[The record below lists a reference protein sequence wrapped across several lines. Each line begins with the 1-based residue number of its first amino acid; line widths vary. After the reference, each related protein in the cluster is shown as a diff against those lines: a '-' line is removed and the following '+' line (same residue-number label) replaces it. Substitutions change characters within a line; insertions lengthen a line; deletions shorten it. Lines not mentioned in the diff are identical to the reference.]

1 MINKFDIQKLRELD
15 ILQVADLLGM
25 GLRNKRALCIHH
37 DDHHP
42 SLAFNVRK
50 NTCHC
55 YSCGFS
61 ADTIGLVRERLN
73 LGFSEACHWLADHF
87 DVYIGDDR
95 YGNSAKYGNSARYAD
110 KCADKKVLTA
120 SDRRMAS
127 LRAHFAETHV
137 SHGHLAESSF
147 SGERNRE
154 CPSSAYVAPSAVD
167 VEFYQQMFRQMHLS
181 ESGQRFL
188 FEERL
193 LSPEA
198 LKVCQIVSTEQSVCM
213 ARVGRGVFD
222 GPSLIFPYFD
232 QEGRLVS
239 VQSRYLGKP
248 KSESSFDME
257 KVSIDEVKP
266 DEVKPDDV
274 KPKEIPRFKFAP
286 GSHRMI
292 YGLDRLKDYPP
303 GEPLLI
309 TEGPSDC
316 WTALTLGFHAIAIPS
331 ATLFDRRFQGLLA
344 GRNLHI
350 FPDQDE
356 AGLSLYF
363 ELKKALP
370 SLVYHQL
377 PEGCKDLSE
386 YYLKLRRSEG
396 MTLEEAKAKV
406 QSSVSV

>member
-42 SLAFNVRK
+42 SLAFNVKK

-95 YGNSAKYGNSARYAD
+95 YGNSARYTE
-110 KCADKKVLTA
+110 KSADKKLLTA
-120 SDRRMAS
+120 SDRRLAS

-137 SHGHLAESSF
+137 SHG
-147 SGERNRE
+147 
-154 CPSSAYVAPSAVD
+154 YVAPSSVD

-181 ESGQRFL
+181 ESGRRFL

-193 LSPEA
+193 LSSEA

-239 VQSRYLGKP
+239 VQSRYLGK
-248 KSESSFDME
+248 KSPESSFDMN
-257 KVSIDEVKP
+257 KVSLDEA
-266 DEVKPDDV
+266 

-316 WTALTLGFHAIAIPS
+316 WTALTLGIHAIAIPS

-386 YYLKLRRSEG
+386 YYLKLRRREG

>member
-42 SLAFNVRK
+42 SLAFNVKK

-73 LGFSEACHWLADHF
+73 LGFSEACRWLADHF
-87 DVYIGDDR
+87 DVYIGDE
-95 YGNSAKYGNSARYAD
+95 KYGNSARYTE
-110 KCADKKVLTA
+110 KNADKKLLTA

-127 LRAHFAETHV
+127 MRAHFAETHV
-137 SHGHLAESSF
+137 SHGH
-147 SGERNRE
+147 
-154 CPSSAYVAPSAVD
+154 VAPSSVD

-213 ARVGRGVFD
+213 ARVGCGVFD

-239 VQSRYLGKP
+239 VQSRYLGK
-248 KSESSFDME
+248 KSPESSFDMN
-257 KVSIDEVKP
+257 KVSLDEA
-266 DEVKPDDV
+266 

-303 GEPLLI
+303 DEPLLI

>member
-1 MINKFDIQKLRELD
+1 MIQKYDIQKLRELD

-42 SLAFNVRK
+42 SLAFNVKK

-73 LGFSEACHWLADHF
+73 LGFSEACRWLADHF
-87 DVYIGDDR
+87 DVYIADE
-95 YGNSAKYGNSARYAD
+95 KYGNSARYAD

-137 SHGHLAESSF
+137 SHGHIASS
-147 SGERNRE
+147 S
-154 CPSSAYVAPSAVD
+154 VD

-188 FEERL
+188 FEDRL

-266 DEVKPDDV
+266 
-274 KPKEIPRFKFAP
+274 KEIPRFKFAP

-316 WTALTLGFHAIAIPS
+316 WTALTLGIHAIAIPS

-386 YYLKLRRSEG
+386 YYLKLLRSEG

-406 QSSVSV
+406 QGCVSV

>member
-1 MINKFDIQKLRELD
+1 MIQKYDIQKLRELD

-42 SLAFNVRK
+42 SLAFNVKK

-61 ADTIGLVRERLN
+61 ADTIALVRERLN

-87 DVYIGDDR
+87 DVYI
-95 YGNSAKYGNSARYAD
+95 AD
-110 KCADKKVLTA
+110 EHRDTHRKDVKKAVTA

-137 SHGHLAESSF
+137 SHGH
-147 SGERNRE
+147 
-154 CPSSAYVAPSAVD
+154 PSSAYVAPSSVD

-257 KVSIDEVKP
+257 KVSIDEA
-266 DEVKPDDV
+266 

-344 GRNLHI
+344 GRNLHV

-363 ELKKALP
+363 ELKIALP

-406 QSSVSV
+406 QGSVSV

>member
-1 MINKFDIQKLRELD
+1 MIQKYDIQKLRELD

-42 SLAFNVRK
+42 SLAFNVKK

-73 LGFSEACHWLADHF
+73 LGFSEACRWLADHF
-87 DVYIGDDR
+87 DVYI
-95 YGNSAKYGNSARYAD
+95 AD
-110 KCADKKVLTA
+110 EHRDTHRKDVKKAVTA
-120 SDRRMAS
+120 SERRMAS
-127 LRAHFAETHV
+127 LRAHFAEIHV
-137 SHGHLAESSF
+137 SHGH
-147 SGERNRE
+147 
-154 CPSSAYVAPSAVD
+154 PSSAYVAPSSVD

-181 ESGQRFL
+181 ESGRRFL

-198 LKVCQIVSTEQSVCM
+198 LKVCHIVSTEQSVCM

-239 VQSRYLGKP
+239 VQSRYLGKKRP
-248 KSESSFDME
+248 ESSFDMN
-257 KVSIDEVKP
+257 KVSVDEA
-266 DEVKPDDV
+266 

-303 GEPLLI
+303 DEPLLI

-316 WTALTLGFHAIAIPS
+316 WTALTLGIHAIAIPS

>member
-42 SLAFNVRK
+42 SLAFNVKK

-73 LGFSEACHWLADHF
+73 LGFSEACRWLADHF
-87 DVYIGDDR
+87 DVYI
-95 YGNSAKYGNSARYAD
+95 AD
-110 KCADKKVLTA
+110 EHRDTHRKDVKKAVTA

-137 SHGHLAESSF
+137 SHG
-147 SGERNRE
+147 
-154 CPSSAYVAPSAVD
+154 CPSSAYVAPSSVD

-181 ESGQRFL
+181 ESGRRFL

-239 VQSRYLGKP
+239 VQSRYLGKKRP
-248 KSESSFDME
+248 ESSFDMN
-257 KVSIDEVKP
+257 KVSLDEA
-266 DEVKPDDV
+266 

-316 WTALTLGFHAIAIPS
+316 WTALTLGIHAIAIPS

-344 GRNLHI
+344 GRNLHV

>member
-1 MINKFDIQKLRELD
+1 MIQKYDIQKLRELD

-73 LGFSEACHWLADHF
+73 LGFSEACRWLADHF
-87 DVYIGDDR
+87 DVYI
-95 YGNSAKYGNSARYAD
+95 AD
-110 KCADKKVLTA
+110 EHRDTHRKDVKKAVTA

-137 SHGHLAESSF
+137 SHGHIASS
-147 SGERNRE
+147 S
-154 CPSSAYVAPSAVD
+154 VD

-198 LKVCQIVSTEQSVCM
+198 LKVCHIVSTEQSVCM
-213 ARVGRGVFD
+213 ARVGRGMFD

-257 KVSIDEVKP
+257 KVSIDE
-266 DEVKPDDV
+266 V

-316 WTALTLGFHAIAIPS
+316 WTALTLGIHAIAIPS

-370 SLVYHQL
+370 RLVYHQL

>member
-1 MINKFDIQKLRELD
+1 MIDKFNIQKLRELD

-42 SLAFNVRK
+42 SLAFNVKK

-73 LGFSEACHWLADHF
+73 LGFSEACRWLADHF

-120 SDRRMAS
+120 SERRMAS

-137 SHGHLAESSF
+137 SHGH
-147 SGERNRE
+147 
-154 CPSSAYVAPSAVD
+154 VAPSSVD

-239 VQSRYLGKP
+239 VQSRYLGKK
-248 KSESSFDME
+248 KSESSLDMD
-257 KVSIDEVKP
+257 KVSSDEA
-266 DEVKPDDV
+266 

-292 YGLDRLKDYPP
+292 YGFDRLKDYSPD
-303 GEPLLI
+303 EPLLI

-316 WTALTLGFHAIAIPS
+316 WTALTLGIHAIAIPS

-363 ELKKALP
+363 ELKKALS

>member
-1 MINKFDIQKLRELD
+1 MIDKYNIQKLRELD

-42 SLAFNVRK
+42 SLAFNVKK

-95 YGNSAKYGNSARYAD
+95 YGNSARYTE
-110 KCADKKVLTA
+110 KSADKKLLTA
-120 SDRRMAS
+120 SDRRLAS

-137 SHGHLAESSF
+137 SHG
-147 SGERNRE
+147 
-154 CPSSAYVAPSAVD
+154 YVAPSSVD

-181 ESGQRFL
+181 ESGRRFL

-193 LSPEA
+193 LSSEA

-248 KSESSFDME
+248 KSESSSDMD
-257 KVSIDEVKP
+257 KVSFDE
-266 DEVKPDDV
+266 V

-303 GEPLLI
+303 DEPLLI

-316 WTALTLGFHAIAIPS
+316 WTALTLGIHAIAIPS

>member
-1 MINKFDIQKLRELD
+1 MIQKYDIQKLRELD

-73 LGFSEACHWLADHF
+73 LGFSEACRWLADRF
-87 DVYIGDDR
+87 DVYIADE
-95 YGNSAKYGNSARYAD
+95 KYGNSARYAD

-137 SHGHLAESSF
+137 SHGH
-147 SGERNRE
+147 
-154 CPSSAYVAPSAVD
+154 PSSAYVAPSSVD

-239 VQSRYLGKP
+239 VQSRYLGKK
-248 KSESSFDME
+248 KSESSSDMD
-257 KVSIDEVKP
+257 KVSLDEA
-266 DEVKPDDV
+266 

-406 QSSVSV
+406 QGCVSV

>member
-42 SLAFNVRK
+42 SLAFNVKK

-95 YGNSAKYGNSARYAD
+95 YGNSAKYGKSVKYGNAARYAD

-137 SHGHLAESSF
+137 SHGHVASS
-147 SGERNRE
+147 S
-154 CPSSAYVAPSAVD
+154 VD

-181 ESGQRFL
+181 ESGRRFL

-257 KVSIDEVKP
+257 KVSIDEA
-266 DEVKPDDV
+266 

-292 YGLDRLKDYPP
+292 YGLDRLKDYSPD
-303 GEPLLI
+303 EPLLI

-316 WTALTLGFHAIAIPS
+316 WTALTLGIHAIAIPS

-396 MTLEEAKAKV
+396 MTLKEAKAKV
-406 QSSVSV
+406 HGCVSV

>member
-1 MINKFDIQKLRELD
+1 MINKFDIQKLCELD

-73 LGFSEACHWLADHF
+73 LGFSEACRWLADHF
-87 DVYIGDDR
+87 DVYI
-95 YGNSAKYGNSARYAD
+95 AD
-110 KCADKKVLTA
+110 EHRDTHRKDVKKAVTA
-120 SDRRMAS
+120 SERRMAS

-137 SHGHLAESSF
+137 SHGH
-147 SGERNRE
+147 
-154 CPSSAYVAPSAVD
+154 PSSAYVAKASVD

-181 ESGQRFL
+181 ESGRRFL

-239 VQSRYLGKP
+239 VQSRYLGKKRP
-248 KSESSFDME
+248 ESSFDMN
-257 KVSIDEVKP
+257 KVSLDEA
-266 DEVKPDDV
+266 

-303 GEPLLI
+303 DEPLLI

-331 ATLFDRRFQGLLA
+331 ATLFDRRFQALLT

-406 QSSVSV
+406 QGSVSV

>member
-1 MINKFDIQKLRELD
+1 MIQKYDIQKLRELD

-42 SLAFNVRK
+42 SLAFNVKK

-61 ADTIGLVRERLN
+61 ADTIALVRERLN
-73 LGFSEACHWLADHF
+73 LGFSEACRWLADHF
-87 DVYIGDDR
+87 DVYI
-95 YGNSAKYGNSARYAD
+95 AD
-110 KCADKKVLTA
+110 EHRDIHRKDVKKAVTA
-120 SDRRMAS
+120 SERRMAS

-137 SHGHLAESSF
+137 SHG
-147 SGERNRE
+147 
-154 CPSSAYVAPSAVD
+154 CPSSAYVAPSSVD

-181 ESGQRFL
+181 ESGRRFL

-193 LSPEA
+193 LTPEA
-198 LKVCQIVSTEQSVCM
+198 LKVCHIVSTEQSVCM
-213 ARVGRGVFD
+213 ARVGCGVFD

-239 VQSRYLGKP
+239 VQSRYLGK
-248 KSESSFDME
+248 KSPESSFDMN
-257 KVSIDEVKP
+257 KVSLDEA
-266 DEVKPDDV
+266 

-316 WTALTLGFHAIAIPS
+316 WTALTLGIHAIAIPS

-406 QSSVSV
+406 QGCVSV

>member
-42 SLAFNVRK
+42 SLAFNVKK

-95 YGNSAKYGNSARYAD
+95 YGNSARYTE
-110 KCADKKVLTA
+110 KSADKKLLTA
-120 SDRRMAS
+120 SDRRLAS

-137 SHGHLAESSF
+137 SHG
-147 SGERNRE
+147 
-154 CPSSAYVAPSAVD
+154 YVAPSSVD

-181 ESGQRFL
+181 ESGRRFL

-193 LSPEA
+193 LSSEA

-248 KSESSFDME
+248 KSESSSDMD
-257 KVSIDEVKP
+257 KVSFDE
-266 DEVKPDDV
+266 V

-303 GEPLLI
+303 DEPLLI

-331 ATLFDRRFQGLLA
+331 ATLFERRFQGLLA

-386 YYLKLRRSEG
+386 YYLKLRRREG

>member
-1 MINKFDIQKLRELD
+1 MIQKYDIQKLRELD

-73 LGFSEACHWLADHF
+73 LGFSEACRWLADHF
-87 DVYIGDDR
+87 DVYI
-95 YGNSAKYGNSARYAD
+95 AD
-110 KCADKKVLTA
+110 EHRETHRKDVKKAVTA
-120 SDRRMAS
+120 SERRMAS

-137 SHGHLAESSF
+137 SHG
-147 SGERNRE
+147 
-154 CPSSAYVAPSAVD
+154 CPSSAYVAPSSVD

-239 VQSRYLGKP
+239 VQSRYLGKKRP
-248 KSESSFDME
+248 ESSFDMN
-257 KVSIDEVKP
+257 KVSVDEA
-266 DEVKPDDV
+266 

-331 ATLFDRRFQGLLA
+331 ATLFDRSFQGLLA

-406 QSSVSV
+406 RDIVNV

>member
-42 SLAFNVRK
+42 SLAFNVKK

-61 ADTIGLVRERLN
+61 ADTIALVRERLN

-87 DVYIGDDR
+87 DVYIGDE
-95 YGNSAKYGNSARYAD
+95 KYGNSARYTE
-110 KCADKKVLTA
+110 KSADKKLLTA

-137 SHGHLAESSF
+137 SHGH
-147 SGERNRE
+147 
-154 CPSSAYVAPSAVD
+154 VAPSSVD

-239 VQSRYLGKP
+239 VQSRYLGKKRP
-248 KSESSFDME
+248 ESSFDMN
-257 KVSIDEVKP
+257 KASLDEA
-266 DEVKPDDV
+266 

-303 GEPLLI
+303 DEPLLI

-316 WTALTLGFHAIAIPS
+316 WTALTLGIHAIAIPS

-386 YYLKLRRSEG
+386 YYLKLRRIEG

>member
-42 SLAFNVRK
+42 SLAFNVKK

-87 DVYIGDDR
+87 DVYIGDE
-95 YGNSAKYGNSARYAD
+95 KYGNSARYTE
-110 KCADKKVLTA
+110 KSADKKLLTA

-127 LRAHFAETHV
+127 LIAHFAETHV
-137 SHGHLAESSF
+137 SHGHLAESFS

-154 CPSSAYVAPSAVD
+154 CPSSAYVAQASVD

-181 ESGQRFL
+181 ESGRRFL

-198 LKVCQIVSTEQSVCM
+198 LKVCQIVSMEQSVCM

-239 VQSRYLGKP
+239 VQSRYLGKK

-257 KVSIDEVKP
+257 KVSIDEA
-266 DEVKPDDV
+266 

-303 GEPLLI
+303 DEPLLI
-309 TEGPSDC
+309 TEGSSDC
-316 WTALTLGFHAIAIPS
+316 WTALTLGIHAIAIPS

-396 MTLEEAKAKV
+396 MTLEEAKTKV

>member
-42 SLAFNVRK
+42 SLAFNVKK

-61 ADTIGLVRERLN
+61 ADTIALVRERLN

-87 DVYIGDDR
+87 DVYI
-95 YGNSAKYGNSARYAD
+95 AD
-110 KCADKKVLTA
+110 EHRDTHCKDVKKVLTA

-137 SHGHLAESSF
+137 SHGHVASS
-147 SGERNRE
+147 S
-154 CPSSAYVAPSAVD
+154 VD

-213 ARVGRGVFD
+213 ARVGCGVFD

-239 VQSRYLGKP
+239 VQSRYLGKK
-248 KSESSFDME
+248 KSESSSDMD
-257 KVSIDEVKP
+257 KVSLDEA
-266 DEVKPDDV
+266 

-316 WTALTLGFHAIAIPS
+316 WTALPLGFHAIAIPS

-396 MTLEEAKAKV
+396 MTLEEAKVKV

>member
-42 SLAFNVRK
+42 SLAFNVKK

-73 LGFSEACHWLADHF
+73 LGFSEACRWLADHF
-87 DVYIGDDR
+87 DVYIADE
-95 YGNSAKYGNSARYAD
+95 KYGNSARYAD

-120 SDRRMAS
+120 SDRRLAS

-137 SHGHLAESSF
+137 SHG
-147 SGERNRE
+147 
-154 CPSSAYVAPSAVD
+154 YVAPSSVD

-181 ESGQRFL
+181 ESGRRFL

-193 LSPEA
+193 LSSEA

-248 KSESSFDME
+248 KSESSSDMD
-257 KVSIDEVKP
+257 KVSFDE
-266 DEVKPDDV
+266 V

-316 WTALTLGFHAIAIPS
+316 WTALTLGIHAIAIPS
-331 ATLFDRRFQGLLA
+331 ATLFDHRFQGLLA

>member
-87 DVYIGDDR
+87 DVYIADDR
-95 YGNSAKYGNSARYAD
+95 YGNSARYAD

-137 SHGHLAESSF
+137 SHGHIASS
-147 SGERNRE
+147 S
-154 CPSSAYVAPSAVD
+154 VD

-213 ARVGRGVFD
+213 ARVGRGMFD

-266 DEVKPDDV
+266 
-274 KPKEIPRFKFAP
+274 KEIPRFKFAP

-303 GEPLLI
+303 DEPLLI

-316 WTALTLGFHAIAIPS
+316 WTALTLGFHAIAIPI

-386 YYLKLRRSEG
+386 YYLKLRRREG

>member
-1 MINKFDIQKLRELD
+1 MIQKYDIQKLRELD

-42 SLAFNVRK
+42 SLAFNVKK

-73 LGFSEACHWLADHF
+73 LGFSEACRWLADHF
-87 DVYIGDDR
+87 DVYI
-95 YGNSAKYGNSARYAD
+95 AD
-110 KCADKKVLTA
+110 EHRDTHRKDVKKAVTA
-120 SDRRMAS
+120 SERRMAS

-137 SHGHLAESSF
+137 SHGH
-147 SGERNRE
+147 
-154 CPSSAYVAPSAVD
+154 PSSAYVAPSSVD

-181 ESGQRFL
+181 ESGRRFL

-198 LKVCQIVSTEQSVCM
+198 LKVCHIVSTEQSVCM
-213 ARVGRGVFD
+213 ARVGCGVFD

-239 VQSRYLGKP
+239 VQSRYLGK
-248 KSESSFDME
+248 KRSESSFDMN
-257 KVSIDEVKP
+257 KVSLDEA
-266 DEVKPDDV
+266 

-331 ATLFDRRFQGLLA
+331 ATLFDRSFQALLA

>member
-1 MINKFDIQKLRELD
+1 MIQKYDIQKLRELD

-73 LGFSEACHWLADHF
+73 LGFSEACRWLADHF
-87 DVYIGDDR
+87 DVYI
-95 YGNSAKYGNSARYAD
+95 AD
-110 KCADKKVLTA
+110 EHRDTHRKDVKKAVTA
-120 SDRRMAS
+120 SERRMAS

-137 SHGHLAESSF
+137 SHGH
-147 SGERNRE
+147 
-154 CPSSAYVAPSAVD
+154 VAPSSVD

-193 LSPEA
+193 LSSEA

-248 KSESSFDME
+248 KSESSSDMD
-257 KVSIDEVKP
+257 KVSLDEAKPADVKP
-266 DEVKPDDV
+266 DGV

-303 GEPLLI
+303 DEPLLI

-316 WTALTLGFHAIAIPS
+316 WTALTLGIHAIAIPS

>member
-42 SLAFNVRK
+42 SLAFNVKK

-73 LGFSEACHWLADHF
+73 LGFSEACRWLADHF
-87 DVYIGDDR
+87 DVYI
-95 YGNSAKYGNSARYAD
+95 AD
-110 KCADKKVLTA
+110 EHRDTHRKDVKKAVTA
-120 SDRRMAS
+120 SERRMAS

-137 SHGHLAESSF
+137 SHGH
-147 SGERNRE
+147 
-154 CPSSAYVAPSAVD
+154 PSSAYVAPSSVD

-181 ESGQRFL
+181 ESGRRFL

-248 KSESSFDME
+248 KSESSSDMD
-257 KVSIDEVKP
+257 KVSFDE
-266 DEVKPDDV
+266 V

-331 ATLFDRRFQGLLA
+331 ATLFDRSFQGLLA

-406 QSSVSV
+406 QGSVSV

>member
-42 SLAFNVRK
+42 SLAFNVKK

-73 LGFSEACHWLADHF
+73 LGFSEACRWLADHF
-87 DVYIGDDR
+87 DVYIADE
-95 YGNSAKYGNSARYAD
+95 KYGNSARYAD

-120 SDRRMAS
+120 SDRRLAS

-137 SHGHLAESSF
+137 SHG
-147 SGERNRE
+147 
-154 CPSSAYVAPSAVD
+154 YVAPSSVD

-181 ESGQRFL
+181 ESGRSFL

-232 QEGRLVS
+232 QEGRLFS
-239 VQSRYLGKP
+239 VQSRYLGK
-248 KSESSFDME
+248 K
-257 KVSIDEVKP
+257 
-266 DEVKPDDV
+266 
-274 KPKEIPRFKFAP
+274 KEIPRFKFAP
-286 GSHRMI
+286 GSHRMV

-303 GEPLLI
+303 DEPLLI

-316 WTALTLGFHAIAIPS
+316 WTALTLGIHAIAIPS

-386 YYLKLRRSEG
+386 YYLKLRRREG

>member
-1 MINKFDIQKLRELD
+1 MIQKYDIQKLRELD

-61 ADTIGLVRERLN
+61 ADTIALVRERLN
-73 LGFSEACHWLADHF
+73 LGFSEACRWLADHF
-87 DVYIGDDR
+87 DVYI
-95 YGNSAKYGNSARYAD
+95 AD
-110 KCADKKVLTA
+110 EHRDTHRKDVKKAVTA
-120 SDRRMAS
+120 SDRRLAS

-137 SHGHLAESSF
+137 SHGH
-147 SGERNRE
+147 
-154 CPSSAYVAPSAVD
+154 PSSAYVAPSSVD

-181 ESGQRFL
+181 ESGRRFL

-213 ARVGRGVFD
+213 ARVGCGVFD

-239 VQSRYLGKP
+239 VQSRYLGKKRP
-248 KSESSFDME
+248 ESSFDMN
-257 KVSIDEVKP
+257 KVSLDEA
-266 DEVKPDDV
+266 

-406 QSSVSV
+406 QDSVSV

>member
-1 MINKFDIQKLRELD
+1 MELWRRCFEDTDEFIRFYFERKYSDANSLIYEENGKALSALQMLPYPMRWENVTVDTSYISGACTLPDVRNRGFMTLLLQNALQEMYDRGIAFSTLIPAEDWLFGYYAGQGYVTVFDY
-15 ILQVADLLGM
+15 
-25 GLRNKRALCIHH
+25 ALHTYTPANQTIPHTL
-37 DDHHP
+37 
-42 SLAFNVRK
+42 SLI
-50 NTCHC
+50 T
-55 YSCGFS
+55 
-61 ADTIGLVRERLN
+61 
-73 LGFSEACHWLADHF
+73 
-87 DVYIGDDR
+87 
-95 YGNSAKYGNSARYAD
+95 
-110 KCADKKVLTA
+110 
-120 SDRRMAS
+120 SDRFDTN
-127 LRAHFAETHV
+127 FA
-137 SHGHLAESSF
+137 
-147 SGERNRE
+147 RN
-154 CPSSAYVAPSAVD
+154 
-167 VEFYQQMFRQMHLS
+167 L
-181 ESGQRFL
+181 
-188 FEERL
+188 
-193 LSPEA
+193 
-198 LKVCQIVSTEQSVCM
+198 
-213 ARVGRGVFD
+213 
-222 GPSLIFPYFD
+222 FPYFD

-239 VQSRYLGKP
+239 VQSRYLGKKRP
-248 KSESSFDME
+248 ESSFDMN
-257 KVSIDEVKP
+257 KVSLDEA
-266 DEVKPDDV
+266 

-316 WTALTLGFHAIAIPS
+316 WTALTLGIHAIAIPS

-406 QSSVSV
+406 QGSVSV

>member
-42 SLAFNVRK
+42 SLAFNVKK

-95 YGNSAKYGNSARYAD
+95 YGNSARYTE
-110 KCADKKVLTA
+110 KSADKKLLTA

-137 SHGHLAESSF
+137 SHG
-147 SGERNRE
+147 
-154 CPSSAYVAPSAVD
+154 YVAPSSVD

-181 ESGQRFL
+181 ESGRRFL

-248 KSESSFDME
+248 KSESSSDMD
-257 KVSIDEVKP
+257 KVSFDE
-266 DEVKPDDV
+266 V

-292 YGLDRLKDYPP
+292 YGLDRLKDYPSD
-303 GEPLLI
+303 EPLLI

-316 WTALTLGFHAIAIPS
+316 WTALPLGIHAIAIPS
-331 ATLFDRRFQGLLA
+331 ATLFDHRFQGLLA

-406 QSSVSV
+406 QSSVNV

>member
-1 MINKFDIQKLRELD
+1 MIQKYDIQKLRELD

-42 SLAFNVRK
+42 SLAFNVKK

-61 ADTIGLVRERLN
+61 ADTIALVRERLN
-73 LGFSEACHWLADHF
+73 LGFSEACRWLADHF
-87 DVYIGDDR
+87 DVYI
-95 YGNSAKYGNSARYAD
+95 AD
-110 KCADKKVLTA
+110 EHRDTHRKDVKKAVTA

-137 SHGHLAESSF
+137 SHG
-147 SGERNRE
+147 
-154 CPSSAYVAPSAVD
+154 CPSSAYVASSSVD

-181 ESGQRFL
+181 ESGRRFL

-213 ARVGRGVFD
+213 ARVGCGVFD

-239 VQSRYLGKP
+239 VQSRYLGKKRP
-248 KSESSFDME
+248 ESSFDMN
-257 KVSIDEVKP
+257 KVSLDEA
-266 DEVKPDDV
+266 

-331 ATLFDRRFQGLLA
+331 ATLFDRSFQGLLA

-406 QSSVSV
+406 QGSVSV

>member
-73 LGFSEACHWLADHF
+73 LGFSESCHWLADHF

-95 YGNSAKYGNSARYAD
+95 YGNSAKYGNSARYAE
-110 KCADKKVLTA
+110 KCTDKKVLTA
-120 SDRRMAS
+120 SDRRMAA
-127 LRAHFAETHV
+127 LREQFAETHV
-137 SHGHLAESSF
+137 SHGHLAESFS

-181 ESGQRFL
+181 ESGRRFL

-248 KSESSFDME
+248 KSESSFDMD
-257 KVSIDEVKP
+257 KVSLDEA
-266 DEVKPDDV
+266 

-344 GRNLHI
+344 GRNLHV

-406 QSSVSV
+406 QGSVSV

>member
-42 SLAFNVRK
+42 SLAFNVKK

-73 LGFSEACHWLADHF
+73 LGFNEACHWLADHF

-95 YGNSAKYGNSARYAD
+95 YGNSARYTE
-110 KCADKKVLTA
+110 KSADKKLLTA

-137 SHGHLAESSF
+137 SHGHLAESSS
-147 SGERNRE
+147 SGEKNGR
-154 CPSSAYVAPSAVD
+154 CQSSAYVVKASVD

-232 QEGRLVS
+232 QDGRLVS
-239 VQSRYLGKP
+239 VQSRYLGKK
-248 KSESSFDME
+248 KSESSFDMD
-257 KVSIDEVKP
+257 KVSSDEA
-266 DEVKPDDV
+266 

-303 GEPLLI
+303 DEPLLI

-386 YYLKLRRSEG
+386 YYLKLRRIEG

>member
-1 MINKFDIQKLRELD
+1 MIQKYDIQKLRELD

-42 SLAFNVRK
+42 SLAFNVKK

-73 LGFSEACHWLADHF
+73 LGFSEACRWLADHF
-87 DVYIGDDR
+87 DVYI
-95 YGNSAKYGNSARYAD
+95 AD
-110 KCADKKVLTA
+110 EHRDTHRKDVKKAVTA

-137 SHGHLAESSF
+137 SHGH
-147 SGERNRE
+147 
-154 CPSSAYVAPSAVD
+154 PSSAYVAPSSVD

-181 ESGQRFL
+181 ESGRRFL

-198 LKVCQIVSTEQSVCM
+198 LKVCHIVSTEQSVCM

-239 VQSRYLGKP
+239 VQSRYLGKKRP
-248 KSESSFDME
+248 ESSFDMN
-257 KVSIDEVKP
+257 KVSLDEA
-266 DEVKPDDV
+266 

-331 ATLFDRRFQGLLA
+331 ATLFDRSFQALLT

-363 ELKKALP
+363 ELKQALP

>member
-73 LGFSEACHWLADHF
+73 LGFSEACRWLADHF
-87 DVYIGDDR
+87 DVYI
-95 YGNSAKYGNSARYAD
+95 AD
-110 KCADKKVLTA
+110 EHRDTHRKDVKKAVTA

-137 SHGHLAESSF
+137 SHG
-147 SGERNRE
+147 
-154 CPSSAYVAPSAVD
+154 CPSSAYVASSSVD

-181 ESGQRFL
+181 ESGRRFL

-213 ARVGRGVFD
+213 ARVGCGVFD

-239 VQSRYLGKP
+239 VQSRYLGK
-248 KSESSFDME
+248 KSPESSFDMN
-257 KVSIDEVKP
+257 KVSLDEA
-266 DEVKPDDV
+266 

-316 WTALTLGFHAIAIPS
+316 WTALTLGIHAIAIPS
-331 ATLFDRRFQGLLA
+331 ATLFDRRFQALLT

-363 ELKKALP
+363 ELKQALP

-406 QSSVSV
+406 QGSVSV

>member
-42 SLAFNVRK
+42 SLAFNVKK

-73 LGFSEACHWLADHF
+73 LGFNEACHWLADHF

-95 YGNSAKYGNSARYAD
+95 YGNSARNAEKS
-110 KCADKKVLTA
+110 ADKKVLTA
-120 SDRRMAS
+120 SDRRMAA
-127 LRAHFAETHV
+127 LREHFAETHV
-137 SHGHLAESSF
+137 SHGHLAESSS
-147 SGERNRE
+147 SGEKNGR
-154 CPSSAYVAPSAVD
+154 CQSSAYVAQASVD

-198 LKVCQIVSTEQSVCM
+198 LKVCQIMSTEQSVCM

-232 QEGRLVS
+232 QQGRLVS
-239 VQSRYLGKP
+239 VQSRYLGKK
-248 KSESSFDME
+248 KSESSFDMD
-257 KVSIDEVKP
+257 KVSSDAA
-266 DEVKPDDV
+266 

-303 GEPLLI
+303 DEPLLI

-316 WTALTLGFHAIAIPS
+316 WTALTLGIHAIAIPS

-344 GRNLHI
+344 GRNLHV

-363 ELKKALP
+363 ELKKALS

-386 YYLKLRRSEG
+386 YYLKLRRREG

>member
-42 SLAFNVRK
+42 SLAFNVKK

-95 YGNSAKYGNSARYAD
+95 YGNSAKYGKSVKYGNAARYAD

-137 SHGHLAESSF
+137 SHGHVASS
-147 SGERNRE
+147 S
-154 CPSSAYVAPSAVD
+154 VD

-222 GPSLIFPYFD
+222 APSLIFPYFD

-257 KVSIDEVKP
+257 KVSIDEA
-266 DEVKPDDV
+266 

-292 YGLDRLKDYPP
+292 YGLDRLKDYSPD
-303 GEPLLI
+303 EPLLI

-316 WTALTLGFHAIAIPS
+316 WTALTLGIHAIAIPS

-396 MTLEEAKAKV
+396 MTLKEAKAKV
-406 QSSVSV
+406 HGCVSV

>member
-1 MINKFDIQKLRELD
+1 MIQKYDIQKLRELD

-42 SLAFNVRK
+42 SLAFNVKK

-61 ADTIGLVRERLN
+61 ADTIALVRERLN

-137 SHGHLAESSF
+137 SHGHI
-147 SGERNRE
+147 
-154 CPSSAYVAPSAVD
+154 APSAVD

-239 VQSRYLGKP
+239 VQSRYLGKK
-248 KSESSFDME
+248 KSESSLDMD
-257 KVSIDEVKP
+257 KVSSDEA
-266 DEVKPDDV
+266 

-303 GEPLLI
+303 DEPLLI

-316 WTALTLGFHAIAIPS
+316 WTALTLGIHAIAIPS

-344 GRNLHI
+344 GRNLHN

-406 QSSVSV
+406 QNSVSV

>member
-1 MINKFDIQKLRELD
+1 MIDKYNIQKLRELD

-42 SLAFNVRK
+42 SLAFNVKK

-61 ADTIGLVRERLN
+61 ADTIALVRERLN
-73 LGFSEACHWLADHF
+73 LGFSEACRWLADHF

-137 SHGHLAESSF
+137 SHGH
-147 SGERNRE
+147 
-154 CPSSAYVAPSAVD
+154 VAPSSVD

-239 VQSRYLGKP
+239 VQSRYLGKK
-248 KSESSFDME
+248 KSESSSDMD
-257 KVSIDEVKP
+257 KVSIDEA
-266 DEVKPDDV
+266 

-292 YGLDRLKDYPP
+292 YGFDRLKDYSPD
-303 GEPLLI
+303 EPLLI

-316 WTALTLGFHAIAIPS
+316 WTALTLGIHAIAIPS

-363 ELKKALP
+363 ELKKALS

>member
-1 MINKFDIQKLRELD
+1 MIDKYNIQKLRELD

-42 SLAFNVRK
+42 SLAFNVKK

-87 DVYIGDDR
+87 DVYIGDD
-95 YGNSAKYGNSARYAD
+95 KYGDSARYAE
-110 KCADKKVLTA
+110 KSADKKVLTA
-120 SDRRMAS
+120 SDRRMAA

-137 SHGHLAESSF
+137 SHGHLAESFS
-147 SGERNRE
+147 SGESFNSGESFCSGEKNGR
-154 CPSSAYVAPSAVD
+154 CQSSAYVAQASVD

-232 QEGRLVS
+232 QQGRLVS
-239 VQSRYLGKP
+239 VQSRYLGKK
-248 KSESSFDME
+248 KSESSFDMD
-257 KVSIDEVKP
+257 KVSSDAA
-266 DEVKPDDV
+266 

-303 GEPLLI
+303 DEPLLI

-316 WTALTLGFHAIAIPS
+316 WTALTLGIHAIAIPS

-363 ELKKALP
+363 ELKKAFP
-370 SLVYHQL
+370 RLVYHQL

-396 MTLEEAKAKV
+396 MTLEEAKVKT
-406 QSSVSV
+406 QGCVSV

>member
-1 MINKFDIQKLRELD
+1 MIDKYNIQKLRELD

-73 LGFSEACHWLADHF
+73 LGFCEACHWLADHF

-95 YGNSAKYGNSARYAD
+95 YGNSARNAEKS
-110 KCADKKVLTA
+110 ADKKVLTA

-127 LRAHFAETHV
+127 LREHFAETHV
-137 SHGHLAESSF
+137 SHGHLAESSS
-147 SGERNRE
+147 SGEKNGR
-154 CPSSAYVAPSAVD
+154 CQSSAYVAQASVD

-239 VQSRYLGKP
+239 VQSRYLGKKRP
-248 KSESSFDME
+248 ESSFDMN
-257 KVSIDEVKP
+257 KVSLDEA
-266 DEVKPDDV
+266 

-303 GEPLLI
+303 DEPLLI

-316 WTALTLGFHAIAIPS
+316 WTALTLGIHAIAIPS
-331 ATLFDRRFQGLLA
+331 ATLFDRCFQGLLT
-344 GRNLHI
+344 GRNLHV

-406 QSSVSV
+406 QDCVSV

>member
-1 MINKFDIQKLRELD
+1 MIQKYDIQKLRELD

-73 LGFSEACHWLADHF
+73 LGFSEACRWLADHF
-87 DVYIGDDR
+87 DVYI
-95 YGNSAKYGNSARYAD
+95 AD
-110 KCADKKVLTA
+110 EHRDTHRKDVKKAVTA

-137 SHGHLAESSF
+137 SHGH
-147 SGERNRE
+147 
-154 CPSSAYVAPSAVD
+154 PSSAYVAPSSVD

-222 GPSLIFPYFD
+222 GPSLIFPYND
-232 QEGRLVS
+232 LEGRLVS
-239 VQSRYLGKP
+239 VQSRYLGKK
-248 KSESSFDME
+248 KSESSSDMD
-257 KVSIDEVKP
+257 KVSIDEA
-266 DEVKPDDV
+266 

-292 YGLDRLKDYPP
+292 YGLDRLKNYPP
-303 GEPLLI
+303 DEPLLI

-316 WTALTLGFHAIAIPS
+316 WTALTLGIHAIAIPS